1 MTSLLEMIRPLRRV
15 LLAAMFLPAV
25 GCHRETLVDRGSTTR
40 PVVLAARVGRG
51 RLAREYSFQAEL
63 RPWFSVDLQARVA
76 GYVKRLSVDLGDRV
90 KAGQL
95 LAELDVPLLH
105 EDRLRAEA
113 MVSRSEGELAR
124 AGALYDEA
132 RLVSGRLS
140 GVAAAHPQL
149 LAGQEVDSAVA
160 REKAAAASLAAAR
173 SQLEVSKADVKR
185 LQAMEA
191 DTKICAPFDGVIAR
205 LDASPGDL
213 VQGGPSPSGQARPL
227 LRIVRDDLLRCAFAV
242 SVGQIDAVH
251 VGSPVSIH
259 MEQRTVA
266 ARVIRVSGEVT
277 TAGRSMMVEADVAN
291 ADGLLV
297 PGAYATAVVTGQER
311 TNALFVPIE
320 AVKRSAGSASV
331 LRVAA
336 DGQVTAQPIR
346 LGIETPVRIEV
357 IEGLQEGDVVVTGGA
372 SRIRSGKPVETRFAA
387 TEKTP

>member
-1 MTSLLEMIRPLRRV
+1 MTSLLHMNHQIRR
-15 LLAAMFLPAV
+15 LLLVAMVLPAV
-25 GCHRETLVDRGSTTR
+25 GCHRESQTDQSGASR
-40 PVVLAARVGRG
+40 PVVLAAKVGRG
-51 RLAREYSFQAEL
+51 RVAREYSFQAEL
-63 RPWFSVDLQARVA
+63 RPWFSVDQQARVA
-76 GYVKRLSVDLGDRV
+76 GFVKRLSVDLGDRV
-90 KAGQL
+90 KEGQL

-132 RLVSGRLS
+132 KLVSSRLS
-140 GVAAAHPQL
+140 GVATAHPQL

-185 LQAMEA
+185 LQAMET

-227 LRIVRDDLLRCAFAV
+227 LRIVRNDLLRCAFAV

-259 MEQRTVA
+259 MEQRTIA
-266 ARVIRVSGEVT
+266 ARVVRVSGEVT

-320 AVKRSAGSASV
+320 AVKRSAGAASV
-331 LRVAA
+331 LRVDAE
-336 DGQVTAQPIR
+336 GRVTTQPIR
-346 LGIETPVRIEV
+346 LGIETAARVEV
-357 IEGLQEGDVVVTGGA
+357 IEGLREGDVVVTGGA
-372 SRIRSGKPVETRFAA
+372 SRIRPGKPVETRLAA